1 MAFKKLGYNRKLVEE
16 LSHHVSPKFK
26 LFYRTRK
33 KKGFNLIN
41 AMLLKPHVF
50 VIYEWPH
57 TELVRTCFDIDRQAS
72 INSIF

>member
-1 MAFKKLGYNRKLVEE
+1 MCLQSSNCFIV
-16 LSHHVSPKFK
+16 HV
-26 LFYRTRK
+26 K
-33 KKGFNLIN
+33 KKGLIN

-57 TELVRTCFDIDRQAS
+57 TELVRTCFDIVRQAS